1 MRLSMTQGDP
11 FYVNFYEPKEGKIN
25 SFFKF
30 RESEKTQKKTP
41 GSTFFGVILVISKK
55 G

>member
-11 FYVNFYEPKEGKIN
+11 FYVNFYDPREGKLG
-25 SFFKF
+25 SFFTF
-30 RESEKTQKKTP
+30 RESKKMQNKTP
-41 GSTFFGVILVISKK
+41 GSTFFGVSLFGSKK